1 MRIRSEKLRRLSEQT
16 GIGVEELASS
26 IERTGL
32 SGDQALSAVRNWMAG
47 RDHPRCKA
55 RDIAALAQTLGC
67 EPREIAAFTSEIR
80 FHRGSDLK
88 ARLITDMIKGKPA
101 DEALSILSFSPQR
114 AAVNVRKALA
124 AAVADAELA
133 DADPGELYVSHAT
146 VDRATPIKRF
156 RPKDRGRAHPIMK
169 KQSHI
174 TISVQE
180 RD

>member
-1 MRIRSEKLRRLSEQT
+1 VRIRSEKLKRLSEQT
-16 GIGVEELASS
+16 GIGVDELASAV
-26 IERTGL
+26 ERTGL
-32 SGDQALSAVRNWMAG
+32 SGEKARSAVRNWMTG
-47 RDHPRCKA
+47 RDHPRCRA
-55 RDIAALAQTLGC
+55 SDIATMAQTLGC
-67 EPREIAAFTSEIR
+67 EPREIAAFTSEVR

-88 ARLITDMIKGKPA
+88 ARLVTDMIKGKTA
-101 DEALSILSFSPQR
+101 DEALSMLSFSPHR

-133 DADPGELYVSHAT
+133 DADPGDLVVSRAA